1 LQNTS
6 KVFGFSIER
15 VVRLTKYGRFWTL
28 VRSIYTRA
36 KTLIFII
43 LLLIILIIAYL
54 LIPDIE
60 GLLGNAHNLFVF
72 ILGVGVFILFFD
84 GLWFVNYRKRVAFLA
99 KMSHILPTQC
109 PFCGKNFQVDRTD
122 RKMLFGLPGAR
133 LDFSCESCGTHLVS
147 DYPFHYWTF
156 TKIDPVLNSTFAWL
170 YQGERLS
177 REDIRLIQNKKHAEK
192 AKVKLRASGNPDLE
206 YVWFDKP
213 TARAITRLRTGPLEQ
228 IISGNM
234 SALSELSADILRTPP
249 EVNTSFFKQP
259 SDLVLHK
266 DENVLLYVAPVRLA
280 AQRTNQG
287 EHEFHTKDTGFFFV
301 TNQRV
306 GFRGRTYRTNLT
318 IKAIDDLDHQSDKIV
333 IRPQR
338 RKTPD
343 YYLDLDGEL
352 VYCVIIGL
360 LNTNEIS

>member
-1 LQNTS
+1 MQT
-6 KVFGFSIER
+6 
-15 VVRLTKYGRFWTL
+15 
-28 VRSIYTRA
+28 IYTRA
-36 KTLIFII
+36 KKFIFIV
-43 LLLIILIIAYL
+43 LLLIILIVAYSL
-54 LIPDIE
+54 TPGIE
-60 GLLGNAHNLFVF
+60 WLLGNAHNLFIS
-72 ILGVGVFILFFD
+72 ILGVGVLILFVN
-84 GLWFVNYRKRVAFLA
+84 GLWFVNYRRRVALLA
-99 KMSHILPTQC
+99 RMSQTLPTKC
-109 PFCGKNFQVDRTD
+109 PFCGKEFQLERTD

-133 LDFSCESCGTHLVS
+133 LDFSCESCDTHLAS

-177 REDIRLIQNKKHAEK
+177 REDIRLIQDKKHAEK

-206 YVWFDKP
+206 HVWFDKP

-266 DENVLLYVAPVRLA
+266 KENVLLYVAPVRLA
-280 AQRTNQG
+280 ALRTNQG
-287 EHEFHTKDTGFFFV
+287 QNEFHTKDTGFFFI

-306 GFRGRTYRTNLT
+306 GFRGRTYRTDLA
-318 IKAIDDLDHQSDKIV
+318 IKAVEDLDHQSDKIV
-333 IRPQR
+333 IRSQR

-360 LNTNEIS
+360 LNTNEVS

>member
-1 LQNTS
+1 MN
-6 KVFGFSIER
+6 
-15 VVRLTKYGRFWTL
+15 RLTKYGWLWTL
-28 VRSIYTRA
+28 VQTIYTRA
-36 KTLIFII
+36 KTFIFAV
-43 LLLIILIIAYL
+43 LLLIILIVAYSL
-54 LIPDIE
+54 TPGVEWLFS
-60 GLLGNAHNLFVF
+60 NAHNLFIS
-72 ILGVGVFILFFD
+72 ILGVGVFILFVD
-84 GLWFVNYRKRVAFLA
+84 SLWFVNYRRRVALLA
-99 KMSHILPTQC
+99 KTSQTLPSKC
-109 PFCGKNFQVDRTD
+109 PFCGKDFQAERID
-122 RKMLFGLPGAR
+122 RKMLFGLPGAH
-133 LDFSCESCGTHLVS
+133 LDFSCESCDTHLAS

-177 REDIRLIQNKKHAEK
+177 REDINLILNKKHAEK

-206 YVWFDKP
+206 HVWFDKP

-228 IISGNM
+228 IVSGNM
-234 SALSELSADILRTPP
+234 SALSELSADVLRTPP

-266 DENVLLYVAPVRLA
+266 KENVLLYVAPVRLA
-280 AQRTNQG
+280 ALRTNQG
-287 EHEFHTKDTGFFFV
+287 QNEFHTKDTGFFFI

-306 GFRGRTYRTNLT
+306 GFRGRTYRTDLK
-318 IKAIDDLDHQSDKIV
+318 IKAIEDLDHQSDKVV

-360 LNTNEIS
+360 LNTNEVS

>member
-1 LQNTS
+1 MECI
-6 KVFGFSIER
+6 KVSGLSSER
-15 VVRLTKYGRFWTL
+15 VNRLTKYGRFWTL
-28 VRSIYTRA
+28 VQSIYTRA
-36 KTLIFII
+36 KSYIFII
-43 LLLIILIIAYL
+43 LLLIILIIAYSL
-54 LIPDIE
+54 TPDIE
-60 GLLGNAHNLFVF
+60 RLLGNAHSLFVV
-72 ILGVGVFILFFD
+72 ILDVGVFILLVD
-84 GLWFVNYRKRVAFLA
+84 GLWFFNYRRRIAFLA
-99 KMSHILPTQC
+99 KMSQTLPSNC
-109 PFCGKNFQVDRTD
+109 PFCGKAFQLERTD

-133 LDFSCESCGTHLVS
+133 FDFSCAFCGTHLVS

-177 REDIRLIQNKKHAEK
+177 REDINLIKNKKHAER

-206 YVWFDKP
+206 HVWFDKP

-234 SALSELSADILRTPP
+234 SALSDLSADILRTPP
-249 EVNTSFFKQP
+249 EVNTAFFKQP
-259 SDLVLHK
+259 SDLDLHK
-266 DENVLLYVAPVRLA
+266 KENVLLYVAPVRLA
-280 AQRTNQG
+280 IQRTNQG
-287 EHEFHTKDTGFFFV
+287 ENQFHIKDTGFFFI

-318 IKAIDDLDHQSDKIV
+318 INAINDLDHQSDKIV
-333 IRPQR
+333 IRSQR

-352 VYCVIIGL
+352 VYCVILGL
-360 LNTNEIS
+360 LNTNEVS

>member
-1 LQNTS
+1 MQT
-6 KVFGFSIER
+6 
-15 VVRLTKYGRFWTL
+15 
-28 VRSIYTRA
+28 IYTRA
-36 KTLIFII
+36 KKFIFIV
-43 LLLIILIIAYL
+43 LLLIILIVAYSL
-54 LIPDIE
+54 TPGIE
-60 GLLGNAHNLFVF
+60 WLLGNAHNLFIS
-72 ILGVGVFILFFD
+72 ILGVGVLILFVN
-84 GLWFVNYRKRVAFLA
+84 GLWFVNYRRRVALLA
-99 KMSHILPTQC
+99 RMSQTLPTKC
-109 PFCGKNFQVDRTD
+109 PFCGKEFQLERTD

-133 LDFSCESCGTHLVS
+133 LDFSCESCDTHLAS

-177 REDIRLIQNKKHAEK
+177 REDIRLIQDKKHAEK

-206 YVWFDKP
+206 HVWFDKP

-266 DENVLLYVAPVRLA
+266 KENVLLYVAPVRLA
-280 AQRTNQG
+280 ALRTNQG
-287 EHEFHTKDTGFFFV
+287 QNEFHTKDTGFFFI

-306 GFRGRTYRTNLT
+306 GFRGRTYRTDLA
-318 IKAIDDLDHQSDKIV
+318 IKAVEDLDHQSDKIV
-333 IRPQR
+333 IRSQR

-360 LNTNEIS
+360 LNTDEVS